1 MAKRPDPTAHLRVGD
16 VRLLSVLAMFWLII
30 PVALV
35 VLIVWVAYLELREV
49 LRFALKLL
57 SFDRKG
63 INR

>member
-1 MAKRPDPTAHLRVGD
+1 
-16 VRLLSVLAMFWLII
+16 MFWLII

-35 VLIVWVAYLELREV
+35 VLIVWVAYLELREI

-63 INR
+63 INQ